1 MKIKKARKVIRKAFK
16 ADPDFKRTY
25 IDNVSMCLCDTFID
39 EKAVSGYRNDTDL
52 RDKTTRDGLAEK
64 IIDLIFG
71 K

>member
-1 MKIKKARKVIRKAFK
+1 MKIEKARRVIRKAFK

-25 IDNVSMCLCDTFID
+25 VDNVAMRIFDAFVDPDAISGLRNID
-39 EKAVSGYRNDTDL
+39 L
-52 RDKTTRDGLAEK
+52 HDKTTRDTLAEE